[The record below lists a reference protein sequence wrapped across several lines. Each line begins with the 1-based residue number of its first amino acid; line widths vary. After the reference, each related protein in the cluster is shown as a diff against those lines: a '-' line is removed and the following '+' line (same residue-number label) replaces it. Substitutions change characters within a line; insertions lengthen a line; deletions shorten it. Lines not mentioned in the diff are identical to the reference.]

1 MSVRTHRLP
10 HPARAALF
18 GLGLVVVGTASTLA
32 VSTPVEALPRAC
44 ILRTY
49 YSDADMTDQVGTWSN
64 CPGSGGLHGRRTAYY
79 ETDTVELSTPKPIG
93 GGGMPCEFVQEN
105 DPFTGKP
112 LTDYT
117 LSQCNNIPTPRFQ

>member
-1 MSVRTHRLP
+1 MSTSMSKRI
-10 HPARAALF
+10 AM
-18 GLGLVVVGTASTLA
+18 LA
-32 VSTPVEALPRAC
+32 VTAAVAAVLGAGSAQALPRAC

-64 CPGSGGLHGRRTAYY
+64 CPGGGGLQGRRTAYY
-79 ETDTVELSTPKPIG
+79 ETDTVELSSPSPVGG

-112 LTDYT
+112 LTDYSI
-117 LSQCNNIPTPRFQ
+117 SQCYNIPTPRFQ